1 MGSYTP
7 DEILDLIV
15 DQYML
20 ADEEAVCSS
29 QPTTYFNACWPD
41 LWVAETPYA
50 EGALVRP
57 PTDNG
62 YVYEVPAGG
71 GGTSGVSEPPWGT
84 VQDAEFADGTVTW
97 KTHENYALINAAL
110 DVGDKVKADGDTD
123 GRKIT
128 VAQKMG
134 ITIHTDGTVGH
145 TALIDNVNKKLKFV
159 ATAATSLEGDNN
171 VVSGR
176 TTLLHE
182 MTIVVRDPAVVA

>member
-29 QPTTYFNACWPD
+29 QPTTYLNACWPD
-41 LWVAETPYA
+41 MWVAETAYA
-50 EGALVRP
+50 EGSLVRP

-62 YVYEVPAGG
+62 FVYECPIGG
-71 GGTSGVSEPPWGT
+71 GGISGASEPPWGSA
-84 VQDAEFADGTVTW
+84 QDDEFTDGTVTW
-97 KTHENYALINAAL
+97 KTHENYALINASL
-110 DVGDKVKADGDTD
+110 DPGDKVKGDGPED
-123 GRKIT
+123 GRAIT

-134 ITIHTDGTVGH
+134 VTIHTDGAVAH
-145 TALIDNVNKKLKFV
+145 TALIDTVNKKLKFV
-159 ATAATSLEGDNN
+159 TTAATSLEGDNN
-171 VVSGR
+171 VISGR

-182 MTIVVRDPAVVA
+182 MTIVVRDPAVTV